1 MARHRRDK
9 RWQNNW
15 DNGKA
20 RTLEVVEDPVTDL
33 KDSRV
38 TLIDV
43 GEPAPKAI
51 IDGQGECTLTGG
63 SPRLYINGKYQNV
76 EFEAEIHWRRKYHI
90 AGLSLCK
97 V

>member
-20 RTLEVVEDPVTDL
+20 RSLEVVEDPVTDL

-38 TLIDV
+38 TLIEDDNQHQ
-43 GEPAPKAI
+43 K
-51 IDGQGECTLTGG
+51 Q
-63 SPRLYINGKYQNV
+63 S
-76 EFEAEIHWRRKYHI
+76 
-90 AGLSLCK
+90 
-97 V
+97 